1 MANRWFDYG
10 FRVQPHH
17 TDYSGVVWHGT
28 YIQWMETAR
37 VECLRSVGVTFEDC
51 VAAGYDLP
59 VVDLQMRYRQP
70 LLLGASGLIK
80 TRLKLA
86 RGIRLT
92 WLYEIYD
99 TTAPEHQLCVVGQV
113 VLVTINM
120 ASRKIVR
127 RLPPELDTLFMN
139 LETYFK
145 EGYDGGVVT
154 P

>member
-1 MANRWFDYG
+1 MANRWFHSS

-37 VECLRSVGVTFEDC
+37 VDCLRTIGVAFEDC
-51 VAAGYDLP
+51 VASGYDLP

-70 LLLGASGLIK
+70 LTLGAEGLVK
-80 TRLKLA
+80 TRLEPNG
-86 RGIRLT
+86 GIRLT

-99 TTAPEHQLCVVGQV
+99 MSTQPHRLCVTGEV
-113 VLVTINM
+113 VLVPINM
-120 ASRKIVR
+120 TTRKIAR
-127 RLPPELDTLFMN
+127 RLPTELQPLLTALNSYFGETDT
-139 LETYFK
+139 
-145 EGYDGGVVT
+145 